1 MRAPAGE
8 SFLDPKSVYCIF
20 SKRLSVESLNEN
32 LRQRFMNLT
41 DSRDSSRVV
50 IPLVDTVMSAF
61 AMFTLKIP
69 SMLALDRY
77 RSNTIQAQN
86 FSSLFG
92 IQKLPS
98 DSSMREILDEVNP
111 GELRVGF
118 KDIFHELQ
126 RGKALEP
133 YVFLDDAYLLALD
146 GTGHFCSSKVH
157 CPSCMEKKQ
166 KDGSISYYH
175 QMVAGV
181 LIHPD
186 IKSVIPL
193 CPEPII
199 KKDGEKKNDCERN
212 ATGRILKNIKSDH
225 PRLKLIVTEDGL
237 SSNAPHIR
245 DLKSHGMSFILGAK
259 PGDHKYLFEEFSL
272 AGSRTREVVV
282 RDEKSGAVEFLRFV
296 NSLQLNESNEDVVVN
311 FLEYTECR
319 PGKKD
324 LTFTW
329 VTDLEIT
336 EINAYQIMRGGRARW
351 KIENETFNTLKN
363 QGYEFE
369 HNYGHGHKNLSVN
382 LALIM
387 MLAFL
392 VDQAQLLTS
401 KVVQLAYQKS
411 KSLSEFYRMIRSLFD
426 LFAFENWL
434 ELYEALAYGFESKII
449 IKRRS
454 NSS

>member
-1 MRAPAGE
+1 MKAPDGE
-8 SFLDPKSVYCIF
+8 SFLDPRSVYCIF
-20 SKRLSVESLNEN
+20 SRRLSVEALNEN
-32 LRQRFMNLT
+32 LRQRFMQLT
-41 DSRDSSRVV
+41 DSRDPKRIV
-50 IPLVDTVMSAF
+50 IPLVDAVMSGV

-69 SMLALDRY
+69 SMLALDSY
-77 RSNTIQAQN
+77 RSSTIHAKN
-86 FSSLFG
+86 LSSLFG
-92 IQKLPS
+92 IQKMPS
-98 DSSMREILDEVNP
+98 DTSMREILDEVNP
-111 GELRVGF
+111 DELRVGF
-118 KDIFHELQ
+118 KDVFHELQ
-126 RGKALEP
+126 RGKALEQ
-133 YVFLDDAYLLALD
+133 YTFIDGRYLLALD
-146 GTGHFCSSKVH
+146 GTGYFSSPKVH

-166 KDGSISYYH
+166 KDGTVSYYH

-199 KKDGEKKNDCERN
+199 KQDGESKNDCERN
-212 ATGRILKNIKSDH
+212 ASARILKKIKEDH
-225 PRLKLIVTEDGL
+225 PRLKLIITEDGL

-259 PGDHKYLFEEFSL
+259 PGDHKFLFEEFSL
-272 AGSRTREVVV
+272 AGSRTKEVVI
-282 RDEKSGAVEFLRFV
+282 RDEKSVQYLRFV
-296 NSLQLNESNEDVVVN
+296 NGLQLNQSNEDVIIN
-311 FLEYTECR
+311 FLEYTQCM
-319 PGKKD
+319 PGKKN

-329 VTDLEIT
+329 VTDIEIT
-336 EINAYQIMRGGRARW
+336 EKNAYQIMRGGRARW

-382 LALIM
+382 LAFLM

-392 VDQAQLLTS
+392 VDQSQLLTS
-401 KVVQLAYQKS
+401 KVVQLALQKNR
-411 KSLSEFYRMIRSLFD
+411 SLSEFYRMIRSLFD
-426 LFAFENWL
+426 VFLFENWL
-434 ELYEALAYGFESKII
+434 ELYEALAYGFDSKIT